1 MPETVFRFGHHPS
14 ASHVFIFSMALPFFI
29 FRGINI
35 KKPRGRI
42 PFQHALPCVD
52 ISVSVLLIA
61 MRLMLI
67 TENQIIDIRAVG
79 LLGDSKMSH
88 AFCTSFIYSLCIIIS
103 SYAKKANK
111 IPVKLHKCNKFFIS
125 QTVTCHRSQTFGH
138 NNTPPCRCSP
148 ISNLHDS
155 CRWVFCLACL
165 RFQRPCIPGRPA
177 ARCQN
182 FPKSRT
188 KNVG

>member
-1 MPETVFRFGHHPS
+1 MRSLRGHIRKRFTYRY
-14 ASHVFIFSMALPFFI
+14 ASHVHLRKSDHRYPGDRAAGEDSDVSCVCAPPF
-29 FRGINI
+29 
-35 KKPRGRI
+35 
-42 PFQHALPCVD
+42 L
-52 ISVSVLLIA
+52 
-61 MRLMLI
+61 
-67 TENQIIDIRAVG
+67 
-79 LLGDSKMSH
+79 
-88 AFCTSFIYSLCIIIS
+88 YSLCIIIS

>member
-1 MPETVFRFGHHPS
+1 MRSLRGHIRKRFTYRY
-14 ASHVFIFSMALPFFI
+14 ASHVPHRKSNHRYPDGRAAGESSDFSYLCAPPFYTFL
-29 FRGINI
+29 F
-35 KKPRGRI
+35 
-42 PFQHALPCVD
+42 
-52 ISVSVLLIA
+52 
-61 MRLMLI
+61 
-67 TENQIIDIRAVG
+67 
-79 LLGDSKMSH
+79 
-88 AFCTSFIYSLCIIIS
+88 IIS

-111 IPVKLHKCNKFFIS
+111 IPVKLHKCNKFLTS
-125 QTVTCHRSQTFGH
+125 RALTHHQRRTVGH
-138 NNTPPCRCSP
+138 KNTPPCRCSP

-177 ARCQN
+177 AQCQN